1 MRDLTPE
8 EKELIVNTEITPDV
22 FNIPKTDISC
32 TTLNYISQLEQR
44 RKEIV
49 TGYQPRGIDTE
60 FDILV
65 RLLPNSYKVVNL
77 CAEQEKKDFCKYKH
91 KVSGKEVSVS
101 SIGTTSDAFP
111 CYEVYSCDKCDYFE
125 M

>member
-1 MRDLTPE
+1 MRDFTPE

-44 RKEIV
+44 RKEMV

-77 CAEQEKKDFCKYKH
+77 CTESK
-91 KVSGKEVSVS
+91 
-101 SIGTTSDAFP
+101 TTN
-111 CYEVYSCDKCDYFE
+111 
-125 M
+125 